1 METTPPSGRASDPKR
16 TVLITGAAQ
25 GIGFACGVRFHSA
38 GHDVIGVDLR
48 TPSGGAPAWASSFL
62 EVDVSSA
69 TDVDRLR
76 DQVGPVDVLVN
87 SAGVVGPNCPTW
99 EIDDAEWDRTLAVN
113 LTGTFNTIRA
123 FVPAMRE
130 HGWGRIVNIASIA
143 ARTGSTRPAM
153 AYGASKAALVAV
165 TKHLA
170 TNLGPHGINV
180 NAIAPG
186 AIDTP
191 MSRRQGLG
199 SAGMMPREDI
209 PLRRHAE
216 PEEVASVAAFLASDA
231 ASFVQGTTID
241 VNGGKLMV

>member
-1 METTPPSGRASDPKR
+1 MTER
-16 TVLITGAAQ
+16 TALVTGSAQ
-25 GIGFACGVRFHSA
+25 GIGRATVHALAQA
-38 GHDVIGVDLR
+38 GHRVVGLDVLEQEDGPLLRSITADL
-48 TPSGGAPAWASSFL
+48 
-62 EVDVSSA
+62 
-69 TDVDRLR
+69 TDHDRIESLVAELVA
-76 DQVGPVDVLVN
+76 DVGPIDILVN
-87 SAGVVGPNCPTW
+87 NAGLLIETPLEATTFD
-99 EIDDAEWDRTLAVN
+99 EFDRTMKVNVWAAFALA
-113 LTGTFNTIRA
+113 RA
-123 FVPAMRE
+123 TSIGMRE
-130 HGWGRIVNIASIA
+130 RGWGRIVNIASIA